1 MNNVDK
7 EYFRLI
13 NTVLTNGK
21 RKKNRT
27 GIDTIG
33 VFGEQAK
40 FDVNLDAFPILTT
53 KNYG

>member
-7 EYFRLI
+7 EYFRLL

-27 GIDTIG
+27 GIDTRG

-40 FDVNLDAFPILTT
+40 FDVWNTPPTSLSFSTD
-53 KNYG
+53 